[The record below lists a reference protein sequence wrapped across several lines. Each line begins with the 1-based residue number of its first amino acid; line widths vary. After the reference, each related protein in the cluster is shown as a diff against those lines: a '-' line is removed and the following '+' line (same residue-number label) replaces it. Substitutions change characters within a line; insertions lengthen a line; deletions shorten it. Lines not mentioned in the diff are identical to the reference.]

1 MKPVPK
7 NCMQSLKTKTG
18 FLTDIHTMVAFFL
31 EGILNQQ
38 SLWFLGCGDYLLGMS
53 PIPSLRHQ
61 PTREPRT
68 IIGSWKPMGT
78 SCPSRPGGRTMTGMA
93 TWTIL
98 CTTASSTLSSAATWQ
113 GRHASH
119 FALAGCPCLGLGVE
133 RSSMYTSVAE
143 QPGYWAP
150 QRRTEGWTR
159 SVLLCLSRGLRCS
172 HILVLCTKLSANVFI
187 EAQINT
193 YITNHMMFRC
203 WATWVDRY

>member
-1 MKPVPK
+1 MIVEESFPK
-7 NCMQSLKTKTG
+7 KENQHPFETSAQNCMQLLKTKTE
-18 FLTDIHTMVAFFL
+18 FLTDIHAMVAFLL

-38 SLWFLGCGDYLLGMS
+38 SLWFLGCGDYFLGKS

-68 IIGSWKPMGT
+68 TIGSWKPMGT

-93 TWTIL
+93 MWTIL
-98 CTTASSTLSSAATWQ
+98 CTTASSTLSSAATWP
-113 GRHASH
+113 GRHACH

-133 RSSMYTSVAE
+133 RSSMYTSVVE

-159 SVLLCLSRGLRCS
+159 GQEVCCVASPGVSGVHISWSFALSCQQMCLL
-172 HILVLCTKLSANVFI
+172 KPK
-187 EAQINT
+187 
-193 YITNHMMFRC
+193 
-203 WATWVDRY
+203 